1 MSCNI
6 EYKELNTYVSASICY
21 GIVKTG
27 VPQETGVF
35 AVEVKDI
42 QNGKIDI
49 DSVKKTTI
57 EIDSEYER
65 SRLKTGDIVIA
76 IRGTIGRV
84 AIVPESL
91 NGANITRDVAR
102 IRVDNIYKRDYI
114 YYYLTSKVAEE
125 HLRNNNIGQAVKGIN
140 IKDLKKLPIYI
151 PDNVEEIKK
160 INDIFKTS
168 NNLIEK
174 TKNLI
179 DEKMQLKKGLM
190 QKLLTGEVRFKE
202 FNCEWLNIKL
212 GDILHEPKKEKVKN
226 PENYELL
233 TVKLHCQGIAKSGKF
248 PNVTENG
255 RPYYIVDN
263 GELLI
268 GRQNFHNGGFGISPD
283 STEIFVTSNAIT
295 HLTVK
300 DNLCNLKFIEYY
312 FSQYNF
318 YKRIGYLIGGT
329 GQKEISKKEFNNIK
343 INLPSTKEQG
353 KILKVLSLS
362 DIEIKLLEKD
372 LFEYQEQ
379 KKGLMQKLLTG
390 KVRVNI

>member
-1 MSCNI
+1 
-6 EYKELNTYVSASICY
+6 
-21 GIVKTG
+21 
-27 VPQETGVF
+27 
-35 AVEVKDI
+35 
-42 QNGKIDI
+42 
-49 DSVKKTTI
+49 
-57 EIDSEYER
+57 
-65 SRLKTGDIVIA
+65 
-76 IRGTIGRV
+76 
-84 AIVPESL
+84 
-91 NGANITRDVAR
+91 
-102 IRVDNIYKRDYI
+102 
-114 YYYLTSKVAEE
+114 
-125 HLRNNNIGQAVKGIN
+125 
-140 IKDLKKLPIYI
+140 
-151 PDNVEEIKK
+151 
-160 INDIFKTS
+160 
-168 NNLIEK
+168 
-174 TKNLI
+174 
-179 DEKMQLKKGLM
+179 MQLKKGLM

>member
-1 MSCNI
+1 MSGDI
-6 EYKELNTYVSASICY
+6 KYKEVNDYVSASICY

-27 VPQETGVF
+27 LPQTTGIP

-42 QNGKIDI
+42 QNGKIDV
-49 DSVKKTTI
+49 DSVKNTTI

-102 IRVDNIYKRDYI
+102 IRVDDVHKRDYI
-114 YYYLTSKVAEE
+114 YYYLTSKVAED

-140 IKDLKKLPIYI
+140 IKELKKLPIFI
-151 PDNVEEIKK
+151 PDNIEEIKK
-160 INDIFKTS
+160 INYIFKTS
-168 NNLIEK
+168 SDLIEK
-174 TKNLI
+174 TKLLI
-179 DEKMQLKKGLM
+179 AQKESLKKGLM
-190 QKLLTGEVRFKE
+190 QKLLTGTVRFKE
-202 FNCEWLNIKL
+202 FNDEWINVRL
-212 GDILHEPKKEKVKN
+212 GEILDEPKKEKVLN

-233 TVKLHCQGIAKSGKF
+233 TVKLHCQGIAKSGKY

-255 RPYYIVDN
+255 RPYYMVNN

-268 GRQNFHNGGFGISPD
+268 GRQNFHNGGFGIVPQG
-283 STEIFVTSNAIT
+283 IKNCVTSNAIS
-295 HLTVK
+295 HLIVK
-300 DNLCNLKFIEYY
+300 NNLCNLKFIEYY

-318 YKRIGYLIGGT
+318 YKKIDYLIGGT

-343 INLPSTKEQG
+343 INIPSIKEQNR
-353 KILKVLSLS
+353 ITEFLSLI
-362 DIEIKLLEKD
+362 DEEIDLYKKELNEIE
-372 LFEYQEQ
+372 EQ
-379 KKGLMQKLLTG
+379 KKGLMEKLLTG
-390 KVRVNI
+390 EVRVKI